1 MRRDLACTVCTT
13 LSIKVLIVA
22 TQREKIAQAC
32 PMMMRHLYATSTI
45 VSLPLPYLYM
55 YVYRTFMFL

>member
-1 MRRDLACTVCTT
+1 MRCDLACTVCTT

-32 PMMMRHLYATSTI
+32 PMMMKHLHSTKCMLHLQI

-55 YVYRTFMFL
+55 YM